1 MENTSLKEFGPN
13 LKDFALMC
21 ECSEKVASFGILA
34 DFLKRAVMD
43 YYSYK
48 SKGIEM
54 PIEEKE
60 ILEQKYDKLQDF
72 LKEIV

>member
-1 MENTSLKEFGPN
+1 MENKS

-21 ECSEKVASFGILA
+21 ECSEKVANFGILA
-34 DFLKRAVMD
+34 DFLKRGVMD

-48 SKGIEM
+48 STGSEM

-60 ILEQKYDKLQDF
+60 MLNQGYDRFQNF
-72 LKEIV
+72 LKEVI

>member
-1 MENTSLKEFGPN
+1 MENKS

-34 DFLKRAVMD
+34 DFLKRGVMD

-48 SKGIEM
+48 STGSEM

-60 ILEQKYDKLQDF
+60 MLNQGYDRFQNF
-72 LKEIV
+72 LKEVI

>member
-1 MENTSLKEFGPN
+1 MENKS

-21 ECSEKVASFGILA
+21 DCSEKVAQFGIWA
-34 DFLKRAVMD
+34 DFMKKAVMD

-48 SKGIEM
+48 STGSEM
-54 PIEEKE
+54 PSEEKE
-60 ILEQKYDKLQDF
+60 MINQVYDKLQNF